1 MDDIDRRII
10 AALTDDAIISATDL
24 AAMLPM
30 ILSATAERL
39 RRLHASGVISRTTVE
54 IDPVAVNR
62 SIQAFVDVRLVHDA
76 DLEAVEAGLRAQVS
90 VINAVHLTGPFD
102 MQLRVAA
109 RDVAELNELLQA
121 LKDDLGAA
129 ETNTRLVL
137 NTVEGFPRPVAV

>member
-10 AALTDDAIISATDL
+10 AALTDDARISATDL

-30 ILSATAERL
+30 SLSATAERL

-90 VINAVHLTGPFD
+90 VIKAVHLTGQFD

>member
-1 MDDIDRRII
+1 
-10 AALTDDAIISATDL
+10 
-24 AAMLPM
+24 
-30 ILSATAERL
+30 
-39 RRLHASGVISRTTVE
+39 
-54 IDPVAVNR
+54 
-62 SIQAFVDVRLVHDA
+62 
-76 DLEAVEAGLRAQVS
+76 VS